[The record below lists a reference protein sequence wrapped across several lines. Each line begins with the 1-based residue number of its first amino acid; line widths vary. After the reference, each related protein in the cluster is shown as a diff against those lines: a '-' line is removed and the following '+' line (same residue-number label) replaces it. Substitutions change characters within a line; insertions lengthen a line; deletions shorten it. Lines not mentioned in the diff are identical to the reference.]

1 MNRSAFKHGYWAAPR
16 GLQSQEAT
24 TISILCPTIDH
35 ISFIRD
41 RLVMCNILDVQ
52 KGNASLG
59 IIWTYFQS
67 TLGICS
73 AIGKPPMNR
82 IYNRN
87 VFNMATELPPG
98 DCNAKEP
105 QLYPY
110 CFRPKPW
117 CNLLITFLSL
127 ENAFCNILDVQK
139 RNASFEHI
147 FDPCWGFVV
156 LLGSHLWKGMLF

>member
-1 MNRSAFKHGYWAAPR
+1 MECINGTKFQSTLGIRSTIGNSPMNRSAFKHGYWAAPR

-59 IIWTYFQS
+59 IIRTYFQS

-87 VFNMATELPPG
+87 VFQHGYWAASRGLQCQGATT
-98 DCNAKEP
+98 
-105 QLYPY
+105 
-110 CFRPKPW
+110 
-117 CNLLITFLSL
+117 IS
-127 ENAFCNILDVQK
+127 ILFPTK
-139 RNASFEHI
+139 T
-147 FDPCWGFVV
+147 
-156 LLGSHLWKGMLF
+156 MM